1 MTMRAI
7 FPLAAASIL
16 LVGTAPFQ
24 AGDAPAVEVKAG
36 VDAWSRGDY
45 RQAVDKWRPAAVAGD
60 ADAQFNLA
68 QAYKLGRGV
77 PTDLG
82 MAEEWYRRAA
92 LQGHRQAEENY
103 GLALFQN
110 DKRNE
115 AVPWLEK
122 SVARSEP
129 RSQFVLGTMLF
140 NGDAVPKDWV
150 RAYAL
155 MIRANASGLPQAAQT
170 LAQMDKYIGLA
181 ERQKGIELARRL
193 ETETG
198 RAALASADLSIASQ
212 AQGGISATQ
221 VPPSQPAPV
230 PSPAPTPA
238 PKATATPAPAR
249 PAPVPTAAPRAD
261 GGWRVQ
267 LGAFRE
273 ASNARNLWAKASAT
287 SALKGTQPEYPAS
300 GGVTRL
306 LAGPFPDAAAT
317 NRACT
322 SLKSAGYACLTVR
335 K

>member
-1 MTMRAI
+1 MRAI
-7 FPLAAASIL
+7 FSLAAASIL

-115 AVPWLEK
+115 AVQWLEK
-122 SVARSEP
+122 SVARGEP

-140 NGDAVPKDWV
+140 NGDAVQKDWV
-150 RAYAL
+150 RAYGL
-155 MIRANASGLPQAAQT
+155 MVRANAAGLPQAAQT
-170 LAQMDKYIGLA
+170 LAQMDKYVGLA

-198 RAALASADLSIASQ
+198 RVALASADLPAAP
-212 AQGGISATQ
+212 AQN
-221 VPPSQPAPV
+221 
-230 PSPAPTPA
+230 PSPAPA
-238 PKATATPAPAR
+238 PQPRPAPAR
-249 PAPVPTAAPRAD
+249 PDTAQSPAPKPAAAPAPTRAAPAPAPRAD

-273 ASNARNLWAKASAT
+273 ASNARNLWAKAGAT
-287 SALKGTQPEYPAS
+287 PALKGTQAEYPAS

-306 LAGPFPDAAAT
+306 LAGPFPDAATA
-317 NRACT
+317 NRACA
-322 SLKSAGYACLTVR
+322 SLKSAGYACLAVR